1 MKKELNKCYVLLH
14 ENGILS
20 INESFNNNTV
30 IKKDIDRLIR
40 VLTKRYITNTSFITR
55 KSHYLIN
62 DTNKRVKQ
70 ITINTTSFIYEKV
83 KLFLSNGN
91 YCNLNSKQ

>member
-1 MKKELNKCYVLLH
+1 MKKSLNKCYVLLH

-30 IKKDIDRLIR
+30 IKKDIDRLIK
-40 VLTKRYITNTSFITR
+40 VLTKRYITNTSYITR

-91 YCNLNSKQ
+91 YCNLNLK